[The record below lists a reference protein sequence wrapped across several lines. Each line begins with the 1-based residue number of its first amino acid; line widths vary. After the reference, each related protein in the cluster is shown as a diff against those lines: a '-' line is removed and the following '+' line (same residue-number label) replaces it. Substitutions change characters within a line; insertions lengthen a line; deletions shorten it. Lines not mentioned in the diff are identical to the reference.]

1 MQIVTQLGTSL
12 VDLAVYCGGVIVVL
26 FLVYAGFLYATSG
39 GEPQR
44 VAQART
50 ALFMSLMGLLIMG
63 LAFIIPRI
71 LSDTVI
77 RPAGGTEVATL
88 QGVDCDEALKAHLV
102 HRREANDRQEMQQL
116 VMQLRNRY
124 DECSSEIWP
133 VEIGWAADAVSLSTW
148 NTGTYTS
155 VLTDIG
161 TDEEECASAYPGGLR
176 APSGL
181 LAENNPNGHGNAK
194 VLNSSGQ
201 GYMISASPM
210 KDSRGNIVVWF
221 NEKEEALPWDGA
233 LCWIY
238 HDRYAMWVS
247 GQPG

>member
-1 MQIVTQLGTSL
+1 MEIITQLGTSL

-88 QGVDCDEALKAHLV
+88 QGVDCDEALRAHMV
-102 HRREANDRQEMQQL
+102 HQRAVKDQSSMHQL

-124 DECSSEIWP
+124 DECNVDIWP
-133 VEIGWAADAVSLSTW
+133 AEISHAMNAMPSATW
-148 NTGTYTS
+148 NTGTES
-155 VLTDIG
+155 AIISAIG
-161 TDEEECASAYPGGLR
+161 ADAGECASSAPGTLNVPLGLR
-176 APSGL
+176 VEDNESL
-181 LAENNPNGHGNAK
+181 HGNNK
-194 VLNSSGQ
+194 LFGGIGDYVLSL
-201 GYMISASPM
+201 APT
-210 KDSRGNIVVWF
+210 KDSKGNIVVWF
-221 NEKEEALPWDGA
+221 NPDGGLPWDGA
-233 LCWIY
+233 LCWVY